1 MADTSPSNAADAG
14 TPAKPE
20 SRAVRRSWLP
30 RFIGA
35 MLLIYVLVIAALMWW
50 WDTEPAHFDVA
61 QAAREHAG
69 STTAAMPI
77 GYATTVTAVKSAQT
91 LLDKRGGYL
100 SNDRFPPG
108 LLMDNQ
114 PNWEF
119 GALTAI
125 RDITRALRNDL
136 SRSQTQSVEDKDLQ
150 EAEPLFSSPNDR
162 WLLPSS
168 ESQYRK
174 GVGHLNGYL
183 ARLADSDPNN
193 AQFYA
198 RADNLGDYLQV
209 ASQRLGS
216 LSQRLSA
223 SVGQLRVNTDLAN
236 DASAQ
241 QAKPGASARM
251 VQTSWLKIDDNF
263 YEARG
268 YTWVLREQLEAIRID
283 FAQVLRDKN
292 ALVSLEQVMRELDEA
307 QKPLRS
313 PFVLNGSPYGFFGN
327 HSLVLANYVSRANA
341 AIIELQSLL
350 RRG

>member
-1 MADTSPSNAADAG
+1 MAESIPNNASAPRS
-14 TPAKPE
+14 TK
-20 SRAVRRSWLP
+20 SRSWRARTL
-30 RFIGA
+30 GA
-35 MLLIYVLVIAALMWW
+35 IVVILAVITLFLMWW

-61 QAAREHAG
+61 AAAREHAG
-69 STTAAMPI
+69 TSNATLPI
-77 GYATTVTAVKSAQT
+77 GYTTTVSAIKSAQT
-91 LLDKRGGYL
+91 LLDKRGGYI
-100 SNDRFPPG
+100 SNDKLPPG
-108 LLMDNQ
+108 LFLDNQ

-119 GALTAI
+119 GVITAI
-125 RDITRALRNDL
+125 RDLTRALRNDF

-174 GVGHLNGYL
+174 GIARLDGYL
-183 ARLADSDPNN
+183 ARLSDSDPNN

-198 RADNLGDYLQV
+198 RADNLGDYLQI

-223 SVGQLRVNTDLAN
+223 SVGQYRIDSDPAN
-236 DASAQ
+236 DASAE
-241 QAKPGASARM
+241 QAKPGKGARM
-251 VQTSWLKIDDNF
+251 LRTPWLKIDDIF

-268 YTWVLREQLEAIRID
+268 YTWALREQLEAIKID
-283 FAQVLRDKN
+283 FRQVLNDKN
-292 ALVSLEQVMRELDEA
+292 AMVSLEQVMRELDEA

-313 PFVLNGSPYGFFGN
+313 PMVLNGTPYGFFAN

-341 AIIELQSLL
+341 AMIELQALL